1 MPNHPVMFSFQLIC
15 PKIDIIGR
23 DLGSEAV
30 KWQTIKQATSC
41 WVGVIAQKSAEWRTS
56 GFGVQI
62 AVSI

>member
-1 MPNHPVMFSFQLIC
+1 MPNHPVVFLSLINL

-23 DLGSEAV
+23 SLGSEAV